1 MAIDATVF
9 PSTLGSARAVEIFL
23 QALLTRS
30 AEYAASRNAKTM
42 TVLHLYVFCMNV
54 CVVLCAV
61 VHVCTYMENE
71 HIHAEI

>member
-9 PSTLGSARAVEIFL
+9 SSTLGSARAVEIFL

-42 TVLHLYVFCMNV
+42 TVLHLYVFCMNGDQGEDGSRLWV
-54 CVVLCAV
+54 YPF
-61 VHVCTYMENE
+61 YMETSN
-71 HIHAEI
+71 